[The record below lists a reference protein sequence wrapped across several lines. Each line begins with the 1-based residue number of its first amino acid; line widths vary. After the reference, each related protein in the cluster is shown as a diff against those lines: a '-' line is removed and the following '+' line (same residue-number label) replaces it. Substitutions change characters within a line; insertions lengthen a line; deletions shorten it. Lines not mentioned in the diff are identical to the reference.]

1 MTESKETKPRLIWL
15 NIAVFSITFLIAA
28 IGVPLYAYFVGFQL
42 STIILAILA
51 TGFCGLS
58 ITAGYHRLWSHRA
71 YQANP
76 VVRFI
81 FAIGGAFAVQNSIL
95 HWSSDHRIHHLYVDN
110 NEKDPYS
117 AKRGFWYSHIGW
129 MLREYQSQRY
139 HDYQNVRDLQRDP
152 IVMWQHKHYLPLVL
166 LTNLGIPFLLGFLT
180 GDIWG
185 AVLLIGFLRL
195 VVSHHV
201 TFFINSLAHMWG
213 KQPYNDK
220 NTAKDNA
227 IVALLTYGEGYH
239 NFHHAFQYDYR
250 NAIKWWQFDPT
261 KWLIKTMSWV
271 GLASN
276 LKKVREEKLA
286 KAIAMLQ
293 FNTAKERLIQLN
305 LPNKEEAILKIQ
317 QEYQNFLLKM
327 NEYYQLKKEWLE
339 LNLEIKKGQLA
350 ENMENNKLAQ
360 RYKELKQSWMKQQK
374 EWQSLIHQY
383 A

>member
-1 MTESKETKPRLIWL
+1 MNDSPNIKPKLIWL
-15 NIAVFSITFLIAA
+15 NVLVFSITFLVAV
-28 IGVPLYAYFVGFQL
+28 IGVPLYAYFIGFNL
-42 STIILAILA
+42 STVVAVLA
-51 TGFCGLS
+51 TGYCGMS

-71 YQANP
+71 YEANP

-81 FAIGGAFAVQNSIL
+81 FAIGGAFSLQNSIL
-95 HWSSDHRIHHLYVDN
+95 HWASDHRVHHRFVDDN
-110 NEKDPYS
+110 DKDPYS

-139 HDYQNVRDLQRDP
+139 HDYKNVRDLQRDP
-152 IVMWQHKHYLPLVL
+152 IVMWQHRNYLSLAL
-166 LTNLGIPFLLGFLT
+166 LTNLGFPFLLGYLT
-180 GDIWG
+180 GDLWG
-185 AVLLIGFLRL
+185 GVLMIGFLRL

-213 KQPYNDK
+213 KQPYNDQ

-250 NAIKWWQFDPT
+250 NAIQWWQFDPT
-261 KWLIKTMSWV
+261 KWLIKMMSWL

-286 KAIAMLQ
+286 KSVAMLQ
-293 FNTAKERLIQLN
+293 FNTAKERLISLN
-305 LPNKEEAILKIQ
+305 LPNKEETLTKFQ
-317 QEYQNFLLKM
+317 DEYEKFLLQM
-327 NEYYQLKKEWLE
+327 NEFYRLKKECIEFKLRM
-339 LNLEIKKGQLA
+339 KRGVLA
-350 ENMENNKLAQ
+350 ENMDKTMLAT
-360 RYKELKQSWMKQQK
+360 RYKELKESWQEQQK
-374 EWQSLIHQY
+374 QWLSVVHQY